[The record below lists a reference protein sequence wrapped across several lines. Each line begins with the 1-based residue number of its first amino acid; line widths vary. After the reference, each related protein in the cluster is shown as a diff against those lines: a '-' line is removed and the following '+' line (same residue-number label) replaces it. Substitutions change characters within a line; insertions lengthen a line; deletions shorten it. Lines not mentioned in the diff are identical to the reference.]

1 MRPIILAAMLLA
13 LSCAPAMATD
23 ETDKTESSRVYD
35 AKGRYQGRT
44 VEWDG
49 TTRIYDA
56 KGRYQGRVSEKS
68 NGDAVIYDAH
78 GKFQG
83 RIKK

>member
-1 MRPIILAAMLLA
+1 MRPIILAIMLLA

-23 ETDKTESSRVYD
+23 DTDETESSRVYD
-35 AKGRYQGRT
+35 AEGRYQGRT
-44 VEWDG
+44 VERDG

-56 KGRYQGRVSEKS
+56 QGRYQGRVSEKS
-68 NGDAVIYDAH
+68 SGDAMIYDAQ